1 MGIEKRDLMPLLFS
15 NDDLDVMLS
24 LRNAFNPNS
33 VLNPAKIFPTSRTCV
48 ETRGPA
54 SNPVLAQEG
63 M

>member
-1 MGIEKRDLMPLLFS
+1 MPLLFS
-15 NDDLDVMLS
+15 QNDLDVMLS

-33 VLNPAKIFPTSRTCV
+33 LLNPAKVFPTTRTCV

-54 SNPVLAQEG
+54 FNPILVQEG